1 MIAKKSSTAST
12 DSAASQATI
21 SLDNIQDRRSRLKR
35 VNTIEKVDSIERPK
49 HDVKGLYNSH
59 SQAQQKKKVETMAD
73 GELLSALKAALVNIK
88 EARTSSDEDSG
99 DEWD

>member
-35 VNTIEKVDSIERPK
+35 VNTLDKVEVEEYRN
-49 HDVKGLYNSH
+49 GLYNSH

-88 EARTSSDEDSG
+88 EARTSSDEDTG

>member
-1 MIAKKSSTAST
+1 M
-12 DSAASQATI
+12 
-21 SLDNIQDRRSRLKR
+21 R
-35 VNTIEKVDSIERPK
+35 SIERPK
-49 HDVKGLYNSH
+49 HDVKGPYNA
-59 SQAQQKKKVETMAD
+59 QAQQKKKVETMGD